1 MQAYVLQALLIR
13 KDQIEYSRTRVIV
26 QAMVTKA
33 NQEAVDAALKDYRDA
48 QMPYLRRVQND
59 DRSRHIKKLMEEV
72 ARGPIGITPV
82 MQKRVSSKLK
92 TRVVQRTEEERL
104 ESSRHLSKKLGG
116 HL

>member
-1 MQAYVLQALLIR
+1 
-13 KDQIEYSRTRVIV
+13 
-26 QAMVTKA
+26 MVTKD
-33 NQEAVDAALKDYRDA
+33 NKEMIDSALKEYRDV
-48 QMPYLRRVQND
+48 QMPYLQRVQGD

-92 TRVVQRTEEERL
+92 TRVVQRSEEERV
-104 ESSRHLSKKLGG
+104 ESSRRLSKKLGG